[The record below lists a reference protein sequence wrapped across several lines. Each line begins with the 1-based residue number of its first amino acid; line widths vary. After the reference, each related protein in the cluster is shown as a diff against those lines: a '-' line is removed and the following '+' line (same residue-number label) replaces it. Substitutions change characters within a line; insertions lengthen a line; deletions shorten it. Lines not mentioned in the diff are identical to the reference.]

1 MLSLNATLLGQV
13 VAVLMVIMAITGYYL
28 GKRKTQTPILT
39 TIIAIVSSLLP
50 PLALLFLMALVL
62 KNDVAAQ
69 AKSINHVMRVATPCN
84 LLASQPLTC

>member
-28 GKRKTQTPILT
+28 GKRKTQTPVLT

-62 KNDVAAQ
+62 KNDAAAQ
-69 AKSINHVMRVATPCN
+69 SDN
-84 LLASQPLTC
+84 L